1 MPSFLAVY
9 AASFPTV
16 GTHETIKRLFSDAAN
31 KIFSKTRSDEEV
43 KKYSLYDNL
52 IMTCTYQK
60 PLLFHKPDVVNGC
73 LDFNPI
79 LTSNGLCHSF
89 NGIDTEQVWKKS
101 EIVKSFSTIFDSIE
115 TQRKKFRGIGP
126 SEG

>member
-43 KKYSLYDNL
+43 KKYGLYDNL

-89 NGIDTEQVWKKS
+89 NGIDTEQTWHDS
-101 EIVKSFSTIFDSIE
+101 EIIKSFITIFDRFE
-115 TQRKKFRGIGP
+115 MKRKQFRGTGP
-126 SEG
+126 SVG